1 MSEENPN
8 LIDAALHLN
17 LDLLQALQEKPE
29 PFTPGEKLFWDDP
42 HISKG
47 MLATHLD
54 PTIDLASRRPETIDR
69 TVAWIVETLDLGPG
83 DSVLDL
89 GCGPGLYTQ
98 RFAQWGL
105 RVSGMD
111 YSRRSIEYAKQQAAE
126 HGLDIHYRY
135 QDYLTLDDPE
145 QYNAAFLIFGDFC
158 PLSPEKRARLLQNMR
173 RALVPGGR
181 FILDVST
188 RVGRMLWKGED
199 RWYVAESGFWKPG
212 RHLVLEH
219 GFDYPEQSVFLN
231 QFIVIEADGN
241 VSVYR
246 NWFQDYSVESIT
258 EELEEGGFTVE
269 SVWGDL
275 TGAPYQEDTQWI
287 GVVARKRRTL
297 T

>member
-1 MSEENPN
+1 MAQDGANFVNGTS
-8 LIDAALHLN
+8 HLN
-17 LDLLQALQEKPE
+17 LELLQQFQEKPT
-29 PFTPGEKLFWDDP
+29 PFTPGEPLFWDDP
-42 HISKG
+42 HISKQ

-54 PTIDLASRRPETIDR
+54 PDMDLASRRPETIDKS
-69 TVAWIVETLDLGPG
+69 VAWIVRELGLGPG

-111 YSRRSIEYAKQQAAE
+111 YSRRSIEYARQQAAE
-126 HGLDIHYRY
+126 HGLDIRYRY
-135 QDYLTLDDPE
+135 QNYLALDDAA
-145 QYNAAFLIFGDFC
+145 QYKAAFLIFGDFC
-158 PLSPEKRARLLQNMR
+158 PLSPEQRSRLLQNIT
-173 RALVPGGR
+173 RALVPGGY
-181 FILDVST
+181 FVLDVTT

-231 QFIVIEADGN
+231 QFIVIEADGK

-246 NWFQDYSVESIT
+246 NWVQDYGGERIT

-275 TGAPYQEDTQWI
+275 TGAPYQEDTEWI
-287 GVVARKRRTL
+287 GVVARKRRK
-297 T
+297 

>member
-8 LIDAALHLN
+8 LIDEGSHLN
-17 LDLLQALQEKPE
+17 LHLLQALQGKPE

-47 MLATHLD
+47 MLAAHLD
-54 PTIDLASRRPETIDR
+54 PTTDLASRRPETIDR
-69 TVAWIVETLDLGPG
+69 AVAWIVETLGLGPG
-83 DSVLDL
+83 DPVLDL

-98 RFAQWGL
+98 RFARRGL

-145 QYNAAFLIFGDFC
+145 LYTAVFLIFGDFC
-158 PLSPEKRARLLQNMR
+158 PLSPEKRSRLLQNVR
-173 RALVPGGR
+173 RALLPGGH
-181 FILDVST
+181 FVLDVTT
-188 RVGRMLWKGED
+188 REGRMLWKSEN

-212 RHLVLEH
+212 KHLVLEQ
-219 GFDYPEQSVFLN
+219 GFDYPEQSIYLD
-231 QFIVIEADGN
+231 QFTVVEADGK

-246 NWFQDYSVESIT
+246 NWFQDYDPESIT
-258 EELEEGGFTVE
+258 AELEAGGFIVE

-275 TGAPYQEDTQWI
+275 TGTPYEEGGEWI
-287 GVVARKRRTL
+287 GVVARRKD
-297 T
+297 